1 MRIKVNYDLCDG
13 HGQCMIAAPE
23 VFDLADGADQVT
35 VLREQPPEDL
45 RDDVEQAAAMCP
57 VLAIAVED

>member
-1 MRIKVNYDLCDG
+1 
-13 HGQCMIAAPE
+13 MIAAPE

-35 VLREQPPEDL
+35 VLHEQPPEDL